1 MSEAS
6 RIHTLMNKYFRHIG
20 MKASAIV
27 TSKRY
32 IFCFFCSTEFDEI
45 LQPPSKPCL
54 QDIEIKSAEIRS
66 NISGV

>member
-1 MSEAS
+1 
-6 RIHTLMNKYFRHIG
+6 

-27 TSKRY
+27 TSKK
-32 IFCFFCSTEFDEI
+32 ILFLLFCSTEFDEI